1 MTKAGIDAK
10 QFRNA
15 LGAFTTGVT
24 IVTTCDREGNNVG
37 LTVNSFNSVSL
48 DPPLVLWSL
57 ARSSASL
64 DAFLNSEY
72 FAVHI
77 LAADQEQLSNLF
89 AQRGADKFAGLTLEH
104 GHGNVPLLGGCSA
117 RFECRR
123 AFRYDGGD
131 HEIFIGEVLT
141 FEHFERPPLVFQ
153 GGKYALAMQKAKRS
167 QPEPLV
173 SEVPDYQFARQ
184 NVLHILLGMAYH
196 QLTLNFA
203 PELERFGLKE
213 DEYWLLNI
221 LGAVTDPTLDQ
232 LDKQMSF
239 AGKHVTSEQ
248 LSILES
254 RGFLQL
260 DKREG
265 GPRAFLT
272 DQGRQV
278 LIEGAAI
285 NQAIE
290 GQAEGGLD
298 YSETQLLKQ
307 LLQRV
312 VRQSHRYVH
321 KAA

>member
-1 MTKAGIDAK
+1 M
-10 QFRNA
+10 A
-15 LGAFTTGVT
+15 L
-24 IVTTCDREGNNVG
+24 
-37 LTVNSFNSVSL
+37 
-48 DPPLVLWSL
+48 
-57 ARSSASL
+57 
-64 DAFLNSEY
+64 
-72 FAVHI
+72 
-77 LAADQEQLSNLF
+77 
-89 AQRGADKFAGLTLEH
+89 
-104 GHGNVPLLGGCSA
+104 
-117 RFECRR
+117 
-123 AFRYDGGD
+123 
-131 HEIFIGEVLT
+131 
-141 FEHFERPPLVFQ
+141 
-153 GGKYALAMQKAKRS
+153 QKAKRS

-221 LGAVTDPTLDQ
+221 LGAVPDPTLEH

-239 AGKHVTSEQ
+239 AGKHVTPEQ
-248 LSILES
+248 LSTLES
-254 RGFLQL
+254 RGFLKL
-260 DKREG
+260 DQGHGK
-265 GPRAFLT
+265 PRACLT

-321 KAA
+321 KAT

>member
-1 MTKAGIDAK
+1 MTQAGIDPK

-24 IVTTCDREGNNVG
+24 IVTTCDQQGHDVG

-57 ARSSASL
+57 ARNSASL
-64 DAFLNSEY
+64 PAFVNGKY

-77 LAADQEQLSNLF
+77 LAADQEPLSNLF
-89 AQRGADKFAGLTLEH
+89 AQRGADKFSGQKLVR
-104 GHGNVPLLGGCSA
+104 GHGGIPLLDGCSA
-117 RFECRR
+117 RFECKQ
-123 AFRYDGGD
+123 AFKYDGGD

-141 FEHFERPPLVFQ
+141 FENFGRPPLVFQ
-153 GGKYALAMQKAKRS
+153 GGKYALAVQKAIRKTA
-167 QPEPLV
+167 EPQIT
-173 SEVPDYQFARQ
+173 EVPDYQFARQ

-196 QLTLNFA
+196 QLSHNFA

-221 LGAVTDPTLDQ
+221 LGAIPDPTMEQ

-239 AGKHVTSEQ
+239 AGKHVTPQQ
-248 LSILES
+248 LSALAS
-254 RGFLQL
+254 RGFISL
-260 DKREG
+260 DQKDAE
-265 GPRAFLT
+265 PRAFLT

-312 VRQSHRYVH
+312 VRQSKRYVA
-321 KAA
+321 KEN